1 MPNRRLSS
9 EALTR
14 ANALLKS
21 IRVRL
26 RKLAG
31 DDEDLH
37 FAYRR
42 KVYKEL
48 VYDER
53 DKPMVR
59 RRLKALK
66 RIEQGGICPMCKKPL
81 PAAYCVR
88 DLFVAAAGHT
98 TENAQLIC
106 QECDVTTQASRGYA

>member
-9 EALTR
+9 EELAR
-14 ANALLKS
+14 ANALLAS
-21 IRVRL
+21 IRRRL
-26 RKLAG
+26 RELAG
-31 DDEDLH
+31 GDAELL

-53 DKPMVR
+53 GKPPVR

-66 RIEQGGICPMCKKPL
+66 REEQGGVCPLCKTPL
-81 PAAYCVR
+81 PAAYSVLDR
-88 DLFVAAAGHT
+88 FVTAAGYT
-98 TENAQLIC
+98 AENAQLIC
-106 QECDVTTQASRGYA
+106 RECDVKTQAARRYA